1 MQIHMKTLLSFLLLA
16 VIVVCINTTC
26 KPIEFRKS
34 YTSANELLYDSSN
47 LLKKPFLKAHMR
59 NGDVYVFSENWT
71 IDTIKR
77 NVSGQGKKFDFNRK
91 LTFEGAIV
99 LPIDSVVIFETNI
112 DLKGEKNKQIA
123 GVALLAGADA
133 ALGIYCYV
141 YPKACFGSCPTF
153 YINPDHDF
161 HFADAE
167 GFSNAISP
175 VMEYADID
183 ALNNSKLHNA
193 AFTLTMKNEALE
205 THCVNNVQL
214 FAFPRAENQRIFQT
228 PNDQF
233 YLCENI
239 TAPVAA
245 TADEGDV
252 LKMVLNKDLIERWSP
267 ADANN
272 LCSKETIY
280 LNFENINNT
289 RKGLILNFR
298 QTLMTTYFIYNAIS
312 YMGDEMGDIFAKLE
326 TDPAIREKLSS
337 GIKKEL
343 GGIEVYVLD
352 AVTNKWILQSQAY
365 ETGPIAINQQ
375 FFPLDSISGNENVKI
390 KIVLNK
396 GLWRLDYAAL
406 ANIIDEVSPIV
417 INPNNIKNNGNNDA
431 DALQNILE
439 ENAYLIA
446 MPGNEF
452 EFTFLLPNTNTDY
465 ELFLKSSGYYLE
477 WMRAE
482 WLADKNL
489 PLLHQMVEQPK
500 KYLKNQASAYKK
512 YELEMEGIFWNSKID
527 TKAFTYYED

>member
-1 MQIHMKTLLSFLLLA
+1 MQINMKTLLSLLLLA
-16 VIVVCINTTC
+16 VIVVCINATC

-34 YTSANELLYDSSN
+34 YSTLNELLYDTTN

-59 NGDVYVFSENWT
+59 NGDVYVFAENWV
-71 IDTIKR
+71 IDTIKK

-99 LPIDSVVIFETNI
+99 LSIDSVVIFETNI

-133 ALGIYCYV
+133 SLGIFCYL

-153 YINPDHDF
+153 YVNPDHDF
-161 HFADAE
+161 HYADAE

-175 VMEYADID
+175 VMEYTDID
-183 ALNNSKLHNA
+183 ALNNDEINKSS
-193 AFTLTMKNEALE
+193 FTLTMKNEALE

-214 FAFPRAENQRIFQT
+214 LAFPRTEHQRIFQT
-228 PNDQF
+228 PNDHF

-239 TAPVAA
+239 TSPITA
-245 TADEGDV
+245 TADEGNI
-252 LKMVLNKDLIERWSP
+252 LPMLLNKDLIERWSP
-267 ADANN
+267 ADAEN
-272 LCSKETIY
+272 LSSKEAIY
-280 LNFENINNT
+280 LNFENTN
-289 RKGLILNFR
+289 KLQSGLILNFR

-326 TDPAIREKLSS
+326 TDPSVREKLSS

-343 GGIEVYVLD
+343 GDIEVYLYD
-352 AVTNKWILQSQAY
+352 ASEHEWVLQSGAY

-375 FFPLDSISGNENVKI
+375 FFPLNNISEANEVKI

-396 GLWRLDYAAL
+396 GLWRIDYAAL
-406 ANIIDEVSPIV
+406 TNIINEVSPIV
-417 INPNNIKNNGNNDA
+417 IDPTNIKSNGKNDGG
-431 DALQNILE
+431 ALQDILNE
-439 ENAYLIA
+439 KSYLIS

-452 EFTFLLPNTNTDY
+452 EFLFPLPDAATDY

-477 WMRAE
+477 WMRAG

-489 PLLHQMVEQPK
+489 PLLRQMVEHPE
-500 KYLKNQASAYKK
+500 KYLKNQASAYKE
-512 YELEMEGIFWNSKID
+512 YEFEMESLFWDSKID